1 MRFLLDHDVPAEVAR
16 VLSREG
22 RETACVAAVMS
33 ARASDEEVLE
43 YSIRNGYVLV
53 SCNRDDFL
61 ALTESRAHAGLI
73 ILIRRRTRVAECAA
87 LLKLIRAAGENGIIA
102 NVNFA

>member
-16 VLSREG
+16 VLRREG
-22 RETACVAAVMS
+22 KETACVAEVMT
-33 ARASDEEVLE
+33 ATASDEEVLE
-43 YSIRNGYVLV
+43 YSIRSGYVLV

-61 ALTESRAHAGLI
+61 ELTEPRTHAGLI